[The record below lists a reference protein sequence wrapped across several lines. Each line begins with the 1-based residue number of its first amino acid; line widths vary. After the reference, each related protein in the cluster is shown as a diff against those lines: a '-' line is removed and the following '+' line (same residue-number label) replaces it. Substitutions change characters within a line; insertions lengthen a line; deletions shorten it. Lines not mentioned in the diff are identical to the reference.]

1 MMRLFTEFGGMRGLS
16 PDAPE
21 VQQQV
26 GRLKAFI
33 TENFYPCTDEILA
46 GLGKMY
52 AAGGGFTENID
63 RAGGEGTAVFTAAAI
78 AEYCKK
84 AQ

>member
-1 MMRLFTEFGGMRGLS
+1 MRGQA
-16 PDAPE
+16 PDSDA

-26 GRLKAFI
+26 RRLQDFI
-33 TENFYPCTDEILA
+33 TAHFYTCTDQILA

-52 AAGGGFTENID
+52 AAGGEFTENID